1 MDWLLN
7 EWTLSEWFWDSE
19 EPPPLCPL
27 LSQFRVV
34 TAPFH
39 HVGFADFWLA
49 DQLNSL
55 VVVLMD
61 LEYMICFYSF
71 ELDWKKH
78 DGLIS
83 SSGGTEMLNA
93 TSHNPNSDSHP
104 VMTTLCACHSLQ
116 VKTCVIPTPMASVR
130 WSSVFLLGSDSSS
143 ACGVTVTPNGPS
155 LTWLTQGNT
164 PLPSLSSPSLPY
176 TAHIKVHT
184 PLLEYP
190 LQSVPAVCMYCI
202 RDRPFISNSII

>member
-1 MDWLLN
+1 MNVWLN
-7 EWTLSEWFWDSE
+7 IIVRESE
-19 EPPPLCPL
+19 ETPPLCPF

-71 ELDWKKH
+71 ELNWKTH

-83 SSGGTEMLNA
+83 SSGETEQFNTPLDN
-93 TSHNPNSDSHP
+93 HNPDPHP
-104 VMTTLCACHSLQ
+104 VMTSLCACHSPQ
-116 VKTCVIPTPMASVR
+116 VKMCVIPTPMASAQ
-130 WSSVFLLGSDSSS
+130 WSSVFRLGSDSSS
-143 ACGVTVTPNGPS
+143 ACDVTVTPNGPS
-155 LTWLTQGNT
+155 PTWLTQENT
-164 PLPSLSSPSLPY
+164 PLPSLSSPSPLY

-184 PLLEYP
+184 PLMEYP
-190 LQSVPAVCMYCI
+190 L
-202 RDRPFISNSII
+202 

>member
-1 MDWLLN
+1 MT
-7 EWTLSEWFWDSE
+7 EHASEILRR
-19 EPPPLCPL
+19 PYLCPF

-39 HVGFADFWLA
+39 RVGFADFWLA

-83 SSGGTEMLNA
+83 SSGET
-93 TSHNPNSDSHP
+93 
-104 VMTTLCACHSLQ
+104 
-116 VKTCVIPTPMASVR
+116 
-130 WSSVFLLGSDSSS
+130 
-143 ACGVTVTPNGPS
+143 
-155 LTWLTQGNT
+155 
-164 PLPSLSSPSLPY
+164 
-176 TAHIKVHT
+176 
-184 PLLEYP
+184 
-190 LQSVPAVCMYCI
+190 
-202 RDRPFISNSII
+202 